1 MKVSRN
7 DIQKIYQEQI
17 KKAKTEQSGDA
28 FGKILKETTGGA
40 EAPKKTFHPPSGVNV
55 NQPISTGKPVAEA
68 DPVKTLEFA
77 AEVVAGQP
85 EIREEKLT
93 RIKALFDKGQ
103 YNISP
108 EQVAE
113 KLLSSA
119 EGRLA
124 LFTSW
129 EG

>member
-40 EAPKKTFHPPSGVNV
+40 EAPARTFHPPSGLNV
-55 NQPISTGKPVAEA
+55 NQPVIAGKPVAEA
-68 DPVKTLEFA
+68 DPVETLKFA

-85 EIREEKLT
+85 EIREEKLA
-93 RIKALFDKGQ
+93 RIKALFDRGQ
-103 YNISP
+103 YNVSP
-108 EQVAE
+108 EKVAE
-113 KLLSSA
+113 KLVSSA

>member
-28 FGKILKETTGGA
+28 FSKIMKETTGGA
-40 EAPKKTFHPPSGVNV
+40 GAPARTFHPPSGLNV
-55 NQPISTGKPVAEA
+55 SQPVFAGKPVAQA
-68 DPVKTLEFA
+68 DPVETLKFA

-85 EIREEKLT
+85 EIREEKVA

-108 EQVAE
+108 EKVAE
-113 KLLSSA
+113 KM
-119 EGRLA
+119 LA
-124 LFTSW
+124 SGVLTQSW

>member
-7 DIQKIYQEQI
+7 DIQKIYQEQV

-28 FGKILKETTGGA
+28 FGKILKDTTGGA

-55 NQPISTGKPVAEA
+55 NQPIIAGKPVAEA

-77 AEVVAGQP
+77 AEVVAGQS
-85 EIREEKLT
+85 EIREEKIS

-103 YNISP
+103 YNVSP
-108 EQVAE
+108 EKVAE
-113 KLLSSA
+113 MFTTTE
-119 EGRLA
+119 EGYRT
-124 LFTSW
+124 LFKPW